1 MGLFDFALKEKKEEE
16 KEQLGSGFGGGWGL
30 SDLVNEKKKKELSPN
45 VTGDIGA
52 GANVK
57 AEGSIGKF
65 DFALKI
71 PDVETIKQKEQAL
84 VKAEETFS
92 SLDKSIETNYKRYQ
106 ELGQQLDDLE
116 VELQEAPEELKW
128 NLSLKYENLRTEHNK
143 LVDQLKTETEQQKKV
158 YKEYNTIRD
167 NYEKDI
173 QRYNKK
179 AEAQNKLAQEQ
190 HQSYLDTSRLGGSMA
205 RGEELPKTREQELKD
220 KFTTPPEKATVG
232 GMVGISEPL
241 DLSQVSDPVKRVI
254 QAIGGAQGLRITEP
268 ELYKQSMEIKNEIYK
283 YADPLERIAKAHE
296 MMTGEPM
303 EEALKELQEY
313 EPPKPEQ
320 EFKPTW
326 LKWRGDDPAVY
337 GNSVFGSIQLSP
349 KRLPEKFDKAL
360 GLVSQ
365 ASQFTTSEQVGH
377 LLRSAATGVVI
388 GDLALNIAKVSFKA
402 APEIWDKIKNK
413 DIIKHYSR
421 DEILK
426 IWDKVDR
433 GIANKTEEALIKSIA
448 KEDSVINAIK
458 QGFDV
463 KQTVPRFAP
472 SGGTTLYSGLP
483 ADEIAKMIVETGK
496 VTADVVK
503 GLDPVQVSQVTQQ
516 LLNTAPALASE
527 FLKAVEKPEVAIS
540 GAEKSDLI
548 EEAKKYG
555 SAEEFIK
562 SQQPEKIT
570 LKSAKNQQ
578 DYMGGHEAPMAE
590 DINAP
595 VWDLTGKYTGND
607 LYPKDIYSA
616 DASRLYSSG
625 SDYDQEAISILH
637 SIEGKPNSKIA
648 IYRAIPKNM
657 KAEINAGDWVTL
669 TKGYA
674 KEHGESNLNGEYKIV
689 KKVVSARD
697 LFTDAN
703 SLQEFGYDPQPRLKG
718 NQIPFDL
725 LKTTFEAEKAGKK
738 TIYSGY
744 VAKLT
749 DIYNQAKREAIA
761 KEEVSLPQKAP
772 EPPLSEGEKGDLRE
786 KIFYHGTTKQKAENI
801 KKEGFQ
807 PTENI
812 RQLGPMEYKVKSG
825 AFFFSDDKNIARNWA
840 NNRAENPSD
849 IDILEVKLDIK
860 KPFDMTDS
868 HFMEWEGI
876 ELLRDNLKIP
886 DNILESAGIYPD
898 ELEIYNPYILSNL
911 LDEKIVVDGLKKL
924 GYDGAIVPESGDEYG
939 EKSYAVFSK
948 EQIKPAPATEQSSEA
963 PRVPQKETQQVIKE
977 VTKAPEE
984 QLATPEQVQEVKTLG
999 KDRKLIIKTKQGNI
1013 SDNRFKRLAKAMT
1026 GKTNPEK
1033 MTPDEIEEFKYAIE
1047 QVVQRQP
1054 WEPPI
1059 IPVSTKIVPKDF
1071 FEDLQ
1076 FKEPNIFKFVTPKE
1090 HLLRSMGVESLVKD
1104 LTEAKKEAYLKGID
1118 ANNFIDNTIKDIN
1131 RKAPKFE
1138 KIKKKVFNQ
1147 PTERVANFRDLLDK
1161 YETAPD
1167 YLNDKDKEIF
1177 NKLRKFTNEMLSDVN
1192 VVRERLGLD
1201 PIKKLNAYVP
1211 HFLDELAKQIVQ
1223 KKYPFPEDVKYWLG
1237 RNMPKKIYN
1246 PTEMERRVSKELT
1259 DVFSKDLGK
1268 LLKVMSRYD
1277 LRDIYLSQPYSILR
1291 AKLNALGDKIP
1302 ASVRKEI
1309 DDYIR
1314 YDIFE
1319 YPDELDNLF
1328 NNLVKTPTELINF
1341 FLRPFGRI
1349 VTNPA
1354 KAVSGIMR
1362 RGLMG
1367 GAIAARP
1374 KLIIRNLFQRLLL
1387 MDLYQ
1392 PKYFLKA
1399 QLMPTPKRIK
1409 DLIDNSK
1416 FWKLSTK
1423 QGFEDIPKEGFSIEE
1438 KALAPY
1444 GWSHK
1449 SNVSVSMKTGAY
1461 FAEEMVKLSEN
1472 PNSRFYKYAEKFAK
1486 EKGVSLDKLLWNKD
1500 DILLE
1505 AEDAGAY
1512 AQWLYYAT
1520 GMPQI
1525 YRGQIKRLAFS
1536 LQSWSLNYFFK
1547 HVPEMIT
1554 RTFTGRTSRGKLL
1567 RPIDRLNAIKGLAI
1581 IAGITYGLKEL
1592 GDYAYDKYLL
1602 PWGIALNANIVSP
1615 AGQVFGGIIN
1625 YVTAYNDW
1633 ERVKAEKQIKDAW
1646 KLFIPGSLAY
1656 KDFTDWL
1663 NGNKSLDESLFYKD
1677 YRRINEKELNKT
1689 TKTKRTGSKTT
1700 TTKKKRATK

>member
-45 VTGDIGA
+45 VTSNIGA
-52 GANVK
+52 GAGSK
-57 AEGSIGKF
+57 TEGNTGKF

-84 VKAEETFS
+84 AKAEETFS
-92 SLDKSIETNYKRYQ
+92 TLDQSIETNYKRYQ

-128 NLSLKYENLRTEHNK
+128 NLSIKYEKLRTEHNK

-190 HQSYLDTSRLGGSMA
+190 HQDYLDTSRLQGSMKP
-205 RGEELPKTREQELKD
+205 GEELPKTREQELKE
-220 KFTTPPEKATVG
+220 KFTSTDDASYWGGTSQDPERLADTPFGTLAK
-232 GMVGISEPL
+232 
-241 DLSQVSDPVKRVI
+241 
-254 QAIGGAQGLRITEP
+254 AIGTQRAVEKIYP
-268 ELYKQSMEIKNEIYK
+268 EETK
-283 YADPLERIAKAHE
+283 
-296 MMTGEPM
+296 
-303 EEALKELQEY
+303 ALKEFRADVYTEASEQGKKQVNSYDIIATIQSKLTGKPADEIRKGMKPTNTLTSFVKKNPELTEAVNLYQALDSV
-313 EPPKPEQ
+313 EPENAFMDAMETITWSGMLAMLGGQSISLLYKTAPKVMDAIKTKTNIATPEQ
-320 EFKPTW
+320 FREIMSKATSVNPDPKAVKAFKEITAELNKAG
-326 LKWRGDDPAVY
+326 LKPIDVIRGKMNVTY
-337 GNSVFGSIQLSP
+337 
-349 KRLPEKFDKAL
+349 
-360 GLVSQ
+360 
-365 ASQFTTSEQVGH
+365 TT
-377 LLRSAATGVVI
+377 
-388 GDLALNIAKVSFKA
+388 
-402 APEIWDKIKNK
+402 
-413 DIIKHYSR
+413 
-421 DEILK
+421 
-426 IWDKVDR
+426 
-433 GIANKTEEALIKSIA
+433 
-448 KEDSVINAIK
+448 
-458 QGFDV
+458 
-463 KQTVPRFAP
+463 PRFAME
-472 SGGTTLYSGLP
+472 GGKLYGGLP

-503 GLDPVQVSQVTQQ
+503 GLDPVQVSKVTQQ

-527 FLKAVEKPEVAIS
+527 FLKAVEKPITETEKAEVAEKKLEDKELWEVTKDEIS
-540 GAEKSDLI
+540 QLKFKDLKGNKTPFLT
-548 EEAKKYG
+548 EE
-555 SAEEFIK
+555 
-562 SQQPEKIT
+562 QHKIAIQKA
-570 LKSAKNQQ
+570 LK
-578 DYMGGHEAPMAE
+578 
-590 DINAP
+590 
-595 VWDLTGKYTGND
+595 
-607 LYPKDIYSA
+607 
-616 DASRLYSSG
+616 
-625 SDYDQEAISILH
+625 
-637 SIEGKPNSKIA
+637 EGKPVPEEVLKD
-648 IYRAIPKNM
+648 YPDLR
-657 KAEINAGDWVTL
+657 
-669 TKGYA
+669 
-674 KEHGESNLNGEYKIV
+674 KEPTGVE
-689 KKVVSARD
+689 
-697 LFTDAN
+697 
-703 SLQEFGYDPQPRLKG
+703 
-718 NQIPFDL
+718 
-725 LKTTFEAEKAGKK
+725 
-738 TIYSGY
+738 
-744 VAKLT
+744 
-749 DIYNQAKREAIA
+749 AKREAIA

-772 EPPLSEGEKGDLRE
+772 EPPISEGEKGELIDNTLKKNLKPIINIEGGRWEGKNQGRYVTTDGDILSVRKIGGGVVGPHDTELERMGIDVKDAASTGILRLRPNVEGGE
-786 KIFYHGTTKQKAENI
+786 KKLYIESKIIPNQKQISSLEETYPDYRIIFEITKQG
-801 KKEGFQ
+801 EGY
-807 PTENI
+807 N
-812 RQLGPMEYKVKSG
+812 
-825 AFFFSDDKNIARNWA
+825 A
-840 NNRAENPSD
+840 NPNKT
-849 IDILEVKLDIK
+849 IEVD
-860 KPFDMTDS
+860 
-868 HFMEWEGI
+868 
-876 ELLRDNLKIP
+876 
-886 DNILESAGIYPD
+886 
-898 ELEIYNPYILSNL
+898 
-911 LDEKIVVDGLKKL
+911 
-924 GYDGAIVPESGDEYG
+924 YG
-939 EKSYAVFSK
+939 EDLGKVIRGQLAT
-948 EQIKPAPATEQSSEA
+948 KPTTSQSSEA
-963 PRVPQKETQQVIKE
+963 PRVPQKETQKVISE

>member
-16 KEQLGSGFGGGWGL
+16 KQPSGSGFGGGWNL
-30 SDLVNEKKKKELSPN
+30 SGLVNEKKKKELSPN
-45 VTGDIGA
+45 VTSNIGA
-52 GANVK
+52 GAGSK
-57 AEGSIGKF
+57 TEGNTGKF

-84 VKAEETFS
+84 AKAEETFS
-92 SLDKSIETNYKRYQ
+92 TLDQSIETNYKRYQ
-106 ELGQQLDDLE
+106 ELGTQLDDLE

-190 HQSYLDTSRLGGSMA
+190 HQDYLDTSRLGGSMA
-205 RGEELPKTREQELKD
+205 RGEELPKTHKQELKD

-388 GDLALNIAKVSFKA
+388 GNLALNIAKVSFKA

-483 ADEIAKMIVETGK
+483 ADEIAKAIVETGK
-496 VTADVVK
+496 VTADVIK
-503 GLDPVQVSQVTQQ
+503 GLDPVKVSQVTQQ

-527 FLKAVEKPEVAIS
+527 FLKAVEKPEVA
-540 GAEKSDLI
+540 E
-548 EEAKKYG
+548 
-555 SAEEFIK
+555 
-562 SQQPEKIT
+562 
-570 LKSAKNQQ
+570 
-578 DYMGGHEAPMAE
+578 
-590 DINAP
+590 
-595 VWDLTGKYTGND
+595 
-607 LYPKDIYSA
+607 
-616 DASRLYSSG
+616 
-625 SDYDQEAISILH
+625 EAISEIPEELKPLAEE
-637 SIEGKPNSKIA
+637 SIKYDNPKEFIGDKIFDKNLTGRESKA
-648 IYRAIPKNM
+648 LQENFS
-657 KAEINAGDWVTL
+657 
-669 TKGYA
+669 
-674 KEHGESNLNGEYKIV
+674 GES
-689 KKVVSARD
+689 
-697 LFTDAN
+697 
-703 SLQEFGYDPQPRLKG
+703 
-718 NQIPFDL
+718 
-725 LKTTFEAEKAGKK
+725 EAERLESFY
-738 TIYSGY
+738 I
-744 VAKLT
+744 
-749 DIYNQAKREAIA
+749 QAKREVIA

-772 EPPLSEGEKGDLRE
+772 EQPISEGEKGDLIKEARKSKNVEEFIEKLKEPVRPIRE
-786 KIFYHGTTKQKAENI
+786 TKIGE
-801 KKEGFQ
+801 
-807 PTENI
+807 
-812 RQLGPMEYKVKSG
+812 
-825 AFFFSDDKNIARNWA
+825 
-840 NNRAENPSD
+840 
-849 IDILEVKLDIK
+849 
-860 KPFDMTDS
+860 
-868 HFMEWEGI
+868 
-876 ELLRDNLKIP
+876 
-886 DNILESAGIYPD
+886 
-898 ELEIYNPYILSNL
+898 
-911 LDEKIVVDGLKKL
+911 IVVIQSDTYGKKTAEDFNMGVPTQGEIVKINPKTVSVKVGENVYKYPETAKVSKFDLKEFV
-924 GYDGAIVPESGDEYG
+924 GY
-939 EKSYAVFSK
+939 EK
-948 EQIKPAPATEQSSEA
+948 EDIIKFYNQATPTTSQSSEV
-963 PRVPQKETQQVIKE
+963 PKVPQKETQKVISE
-977 VTKAPEE
+977 VTKAPEQ

-1026 GKTNPEK
+1026 GKTAPEK

-1138 KIKKKVFNQ
+1138 KIKKKVFNK
-1147 PTERVANFRDLLDK
+1147 PTERVANFRDLLDR

-1177 NKLRKFTNEMLSDVN
+1177 NKLRKFTNEMLDNVN
-1192 VVRERLGLD
+1192 IVRERLGLD

-1291 AKLNALGDKIP
+1291 AKLNALGDKMP

-1328 NNLVKTPTELINF
+1328 NNLVKTPTQLINF
-1341 FLRPFGRI
+1341 FLKPFGRI

-1399 QLMPTPKRIK
+1399 QLLPTPKRIK
-1409 DLIDNSK
+1409 DLMDNSK

-1461 FAEEMVKLSEN
+1461 FAEEMIKLSEDK
-1472 PNSRFYKYAEKFAK
+1472 NSAFYKYAENFAK
-1486 EKGVSLDKLLWNKD
+1486 EKDVSLDKLLWNFD

-1536 LQSWSLNYFFK
+1536 LQSWSMNYFFK
-1547 HVPEMIT
+1547 HVPEMAT

-1581 IAGITYGLKEL
+1581 ISGITYALKEL

-1615 AGQVFGGIIN
+1615 AGQVFGGVIN
-1625 YVTAYNDW
+1625 YITAYSDW

-1656 KDFTDWL
+1656 KDITDWL